1 MKKQNLVFII
11 LSIIVVIIT
20 FIFVKEIIP
29 IFKEKESK
37 NRVFKD
43 MQDKSYD
50 AVRGIVGIIPENE
63 INGLSNHNGIGSG
76 VIFDKKDN
84 TYYILTA
91 KHVIDVENSKF
102 KIFTKDTE
110 FSGQTI
116 KASDSVNFEIPDD
129 NYYESLLYGKVEYIS
144 QTDDLAILSFEYNGD
159 LTVLDFNNKELS
171 VNDKI
176 MVIGHPEGNKY
187 RITYGY
193 IKSGLKNVSDD
204 KVIEHN
210 AYMKQGNSGGV
221 ALTEDMKIAG
231 INIAGSFTLLG
242 HYKSGYMIPYDIA
255 QDNIETWKNSNIYNI
270 N

>member
-43 MQDKSYD
+43 MQDKSY
-50 AVRGIVGIIPENE
+50 
-63 INGLSNHNGIGSG
+63 
-76 VIFDKKDN
+76 
-84 TYYILTA
+84 
-91 KHVIDVENSKF
+91 SKF

-210 AYMKQGNSGGV
+210 AYTCRYVRACGFLCLNHNVHVK
-221 ALTEDMKIAG
+221 AEKDLADTA
-231 INIAGSFTLLG
+231 
-242 HYKSGYMIPYDIA
+242 
-255 QDNIETWKNSNIYNI
+255 
-270 N
+270 

>member
-91 KHVIDVENSKF
+91 
-102 KIFTKDTE
+102 
-110 FSGQTI
+110 
-116 KASDSVNFEIPDD
+116 
-129 NYYESLLYGKVEYIS
+129 
-144 QTDDLAILSFEYNGD
+144 
-159 LTVLDFNNKELS
+159 
-171 VNDKI
+171 
-176 MVIGHPEGNKY
+176 
-187 RITYGY
+187 
-193 IKSGLKNVSDD
+193 
-204 KVIEHN
+204 
-210 AYMKQGNSGGV
+210 
-221 ALTEDMKIAG
+221 
-231 INIAGSFTLLG
+231 
-242 HYKSGYMIPYDIA
+242 
-255 QDNIETWKNSNIYNI
+255 
-270 N
+270 